1 METETKTA
9 GEVLGGLDADDPLAR
24 VGVIVTKES
33 PNIPAPVEGPKPGVI
48 KYSEAEEYLKHP
60 NQPTAEQSAAV
71 QEGAE
76 EKTET
81 ADDKAI
87 RLSADDMVWDE
98 RENKAR
104 PWKEFQGL
112 AQLKRDTDAEKFRL
126 NKDAEAIQKAK
137 EYVDQNF
144 PFLEAISK
152 SHFGT
157 TLANTL
163 RQGVSEENAI
173 AAAFA
178 AIGKPIPSQGQQQ
191 AVSDDPEPFVP
202 PPDKFDAENPEHLNA
217 AAEHLRWEYRTEA
230 KAEAEKTARA
240 IIAPIQNALRER
252 EEREAAER
260 TRTLQIQDEQA
271 KIAQHNQQMMGS
283 LREHLTFDPST
294 LTPEQYKDFQRKLDD
309 AGNALGLTED
319 YVKTHPLNP
328 RDIMAVAAKAFPHSN
343 PYAPPVQRTVQ
354 GLPTRKPLQPGN
366 NGGGGLQSGTPAGW
380 QSESDAMRAKLES
393 MAAGKM

>member
-33 PNIPAPVEGPKPGVI
+33 PSIPAPVEGPKPGI
-48 KYSEAEEYLKHP
+48 ITYNEAEEYLKHP
-60 NQPTAEQSAAV
+60 NQPTATQTAAV

-76 EKTET
+76 DKTET
-81 ADDKAI
+81 AEEKAI
-87 RLSADDMVWDE
+87 RLSADDMVWDD
-98 RENKAR
+98 RDQKAK

-112 AQLKRDTDAEKFRL
+112 AQLKRDTDAEKYRL
-126 NKDAEAIQKAK
+126 SKEEEALQRSKD
-137 EYVDQNF
+137 YVDQNF

-152 SHFGT
+152 SHFAT

-178 AIGKPIPSQGQQQ
+178 AVGKPLPSQTQPQ
-191 AVSDDPEPFVP
+191 VSDDPEPFVP
-202 PPDKFDAENPEHLNA
+202 PPHEFDKDNPEHLEM
-217 AAEHLRWEYRTEA
+217 AAENLRWQYRKEA
-230 KAEAEKTARA
+230 KAEALKTVRA
-240 IIAPIQNALRER
+240 EMAPIQNALRER

-260 TRTLQIQDEQA
+260 TRAQQEQDNLLR
-271 KIAQHNQQMMGS
+271 IAQHNKQVMGS
-283 LREHLTFDPST
+283 LKSRLTFDPDT
-294 LTPEQYKDFQRKLDD
+294 LTPEQYKDFQRKLDE
-309 AGNALGLTED
+309 AGQTLGLTDE
-319 YVKTHPLNP
+319 YVRTHPLTE
-328 RDIMAVAAKAFPHSN
+328 RDIIAVATTAFPHSN

-354 GLPTRKPLQPGN
+354 GLPTRKPLQPGS

-380 QSESDAMRAKLES
+380 QSESDAMRSKLEA